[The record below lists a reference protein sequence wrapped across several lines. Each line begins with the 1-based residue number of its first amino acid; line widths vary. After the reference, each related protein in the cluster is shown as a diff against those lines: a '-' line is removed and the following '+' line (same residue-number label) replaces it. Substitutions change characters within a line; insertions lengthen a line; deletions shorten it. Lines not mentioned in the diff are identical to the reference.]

1 MVNTKNT
8 NRRPVALITGANRGI
23 RSEIRRAQEDFYEA
37 LGDQEYER
45 ILSIPVTNGKLV

>member
-8 NRRPVALITGANRGI
+8 KCRPVALISGVNQGV
-23 RSEIRRAQEDFYEA
+23 RSEIRRSQEDFYEA

-45 ILSIPVTNGKLV
+45 LLSISVTNGKLV